1 MNKFNNYFIIFS
13 VITLII
19 LLFINVILYIF
30 KKFENTITIK
40 EKYVYS
46 TRYSPQYVIVDS
58 NNNIYN
64 IKNVWFIADFNS
76 AEEYNS
82 VKIGQTY
89 KVKGFGIRVNF
100 LGWYPTIYELTD
112 L

>member
-1 MNKFNNYFIIFS
+1 MSGKDEPNPVEEFFFILDFFYLFHP
-13 VITLII
+13 LIH
-19 LLFINVILYIF
+19 LEFF
-30 KKFENTITIK
+30 K
-40 EKYVYS
+40 
-46 TRYSPQYVIVDS
+46 
-58 NNNIYN
+58 NIYN

-89 KVKGFGIRVNF
+89 KVKGFGIRINF